1 MQILILEKM
10 HKARIPCM
18 LICIMNAPF
27 AGRKI
32 LRGAVAAAFVGPS
45 SFRNVCEEFRDHEF
59 RSSEATK

>member
-1 MQILILEKM
+1 MF
-10 HKARIPCM
+10 
-18 LICIMNAPF
+18 IMNGPF